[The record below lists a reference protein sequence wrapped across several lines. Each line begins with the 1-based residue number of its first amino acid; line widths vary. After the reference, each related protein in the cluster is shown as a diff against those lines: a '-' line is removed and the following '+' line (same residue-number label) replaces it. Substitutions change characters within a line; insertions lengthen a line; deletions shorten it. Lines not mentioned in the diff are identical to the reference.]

1 MEGELQPTK
10 PSYVE
15 IGKSLIKNRNM
26 SLIMKLGLFK
36 NADMV

>member
-10 PSYVE
+10 PNYVE
-15 IGKSLIKNRNM
+15 IVKSLIKNRHM
-26 SLIMKLGLFK
+26 SVMKKLGLFK